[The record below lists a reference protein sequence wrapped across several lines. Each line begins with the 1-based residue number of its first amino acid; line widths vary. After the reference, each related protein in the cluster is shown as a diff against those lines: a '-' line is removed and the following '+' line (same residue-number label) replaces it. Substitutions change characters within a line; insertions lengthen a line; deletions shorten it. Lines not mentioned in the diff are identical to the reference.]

1 LSKTGFVIKNH
12 PGQVMTKLRRLYTR
26 ARIEAPEMNILRG
39 ILTSID
45 KKMDKQD

>member
-1 LSKTGFVIKNH
+1 
-12 PGQVMTKLRRLYTR
+12 
-26 ARIEAPEMNILRG
+26 IEAPEMNILRG